1 MERTIVL
8 KDGRAV
14 LIRPLD
20 PGDFD
25 RSLDFFQSLDTTER
39 RYLRRD
45 VTQSEVVRERIREA
59 QTYPVERLVAL
70 YDEEIVADGS
80 LEHERFG
87 WGDRIA
93 QIRIIVGPDF
103 RRVGLGTSIA
113 RLLYV
118 IVHQQNMARINVR
131 LLRPQVACCDIF
143 HRLGFH
149 QEFVLPDHVR
159 DLEGDLQ
166 DLIIMR
172 CDLSVLCD
180 GVDLA
185 AGVDKT

>member
-8 KDGRAV
+8 KDGRSV
-14 LIRPLD
+14 HIRPITMD
-20 PGDFD
+20 DFE
-25 RSLDFFQSLDTTER
+25 RSLAFFQRLDAGER

-45 VTQSEVVRERIREA
+45 VTDPGVVRTRIKEA

-70 YDEEIVADGS
+70 HDEAVVADGS
-80 LEHERFG
+80 LEHERYG

-93 QIRIIVGPDF
+93 QIRIIVAPAF
-103 RRVGLGTSIA
+103 RRVGLGTSLA

-118 IVHQQNMARINVR
+118 IAHQQDVARINVR
-131 LLRPQVACCDIF
+131 MLRPQRACCDIF
-143 HRLGFH
+143 HRLGFRE
-149 QEFVLPDHVR
+149 EFVLPDHVR
-159 DLEGDLQ
+159 DLEGKLQ

-172 CDLSVLCD
+172 SDLSVLCD

-185 AGVDKT
+185 SGNLR

>member
-8 KDGRAV
+8 KDGRSV
-14 LIRPLD
+14 HIRPLE

-25 RSLDFFQSLDTTER
+25 QSLAFFNRLNEKER

-45 VTQSEVVRERIREA
+45 VTDPEVIHERIKEA

-70 YDEEIVADGS
+70 YEDGIVADGS

-93 QIRIIVGPDF
+93 QIRIIVAPGF
-103 RRVGLGTSIA
+103 RRIGLGTSLA

-118 IVHQQNMARINVR
+118 IAHQHDVARINVR
-131 LLRPQVACCDIF
+131 LLRPQTPCCEIF
-143 HRLGFH
+143 HRLGFR
-149 QEFVLPDHVR
+149 QEFILPDHVR
-159 DLEGDLQ
+159 DLEGNLQ

-172 CDLSVLCD
+172 CDLAVLCD

-185 AGVDKT
+185 APQK